1 AIDLALVED
10 SQQLAVQRLR
20 RGQVTAERLLD
31 DDPRPRTVANLPHE
45 AGLPEPGADW
55 PERFRRGRQVVND
68 VSLRA
73 VASGDLLHGLTERV
87 QVLAMVVGAA
97 PVIRG
102 ALEAL
107 EQRRVDRR
115 LAELAHGFRQA
126 LAHRLVGERLR
137 SEGEDGEV
145 LVEESVPGQVVQ
157 RRQELAPREVA
168 AAAEDHEQAG
178 RSWAGRCVV
187 AERSAHGSAP

>member
-1 AIDLALVED
+1 
-10 SQQLAVQRLR
+10 
-20 RGQVTAERLLD
+20 
-31 DDPRPRTVANLPHE
+31 RPRTVANLPHE

-126 LAHRLVGERLR
+126 LAHRLVGERLP
-137 SEGEDGEV
+137 SEGEDGDV
-145 LVEESVPGQVVQ
+145 LVQESVPGPAIQ
-157 RRQELAPREVA
+157 RRPAPSPPQPPA
-168 AAAEDHEQAG
+168 AAPD
-178 RSWAGRCVV
+178 
-187 AERSAHGSAP
+187 